1 MSKASKSSSRAR
13 HDSQMDPKKKII
25 EEDDS
30 GLGTS
35 KSQTRTS
42 GATSGKIHDPSKAGP
57 SLSMPGP
64 SHAKS
69 PAKKAALGTSR
80 GKLPGKK
87 SPALG
92 RSQAKSPIK
101 KSSAPGARQKSPLK
115 KAMGLLLKSPS
126 PKPPAQGVSPSSTA
140 ARMDDWVE
148 MQSETAPV
156 KTDPE
161 TGLPVPV
168 YHEPK
173 FQIFENRTEVVEQLP
188 AELLEEEGIRT
199 KPPLASM
206 EDLTSPTSPDSPIP
220 STSFKAKATI
230 SDAPPQVSSPSP
242 PRRGYYTRQAAR
254 KARSHVKEQKS
265 PLSDIFSANTIL
277 LATLATLASTV
288 VVVYAPVYIEKH
300 FAACHS
306 PKCMDLRTDLALM
319 MDSEADPCRDFYRF
333 VCANFESVYPRSPS
347 YMDAFTKLVKQS
359 FREMLNQ
366 FVVESPVVT
375 EHYPLS
381 AYRQCIDSYKA
392 KYHSLD
398 AIINNDDDLVEIWNN
413 IRDRN
418 TMNWKFD
425 YLMKLSLDRGTP
437 VFIGADVVRN
447 AFTRRHYMLRIKAE
461 KVKQPSDRRTVI
473 NIIELFKRES
483 SWVGTLKVSKAIM
496 ATMRGVA
503 DALRDLSTQGKVPEV
518 WSASQGLKILHG
530 VSYNRLHQTLARFPP
545 PPGEWKRYFFT
556 TDAAALLPLTKY
568 LSTVTPTAFAYSVR
582 FIIAESL
589 LTTATYQFV
598 QVHDLSPTAAYRLR
612 AVRCADLSLMLLPTF
627 TEYHFFQEWL
637 GQQRT
642 GPTLSLLTSLREK
655 FSLVEPFFAMR
666 QDTKKNLESTLRNI
680 TVIPGHD
687 PGYDTLEDLHRITG
701 FEDVSSD
708 FTAWV
713 FHTLRTK
720 AHLQGQLMVRTSDV
734 PAANEHRLD
743 LNPGVLYDASEDT
756 LRVLPS
762 LLLAPFDVANKPS
775 AFTFGHLGTYATE
788 AFARATLPDS
798 LSGNASRMNYT
809 SQVDHERFFKEL
821 DCILGERKRPDADT
835 LALKAA
841 LNLLTSVIGIK
852 VAYRASKDRVD
863 RETSTFVPNVK
874 TDEQAFFV
882 GHCLRYCG
890 ATQASNETDA
900 AKGHVLSRRDLCNL
914 PLRHIP
920 EFAGAFSC
928 SANSNMVAVSD
939 CR

>member
-1 MSKASKSSSRAR
+1 
-13 HDSQMDPKKKII
+13 MD
-25 EEDDS
+25 
-30 GLGTS
+30 
-35 KSQTRTS
+35 
-42 GATSGKIHDPSKAGP
+42 
-57 SLSMPGP
+57 
-64 SHAKS
+64 
-69 PAKKAALGTSR
+69 
-80 GKLPGKK
+80 
-87 SPALG
+87 
-92 RSQAKSPIK
+92 
-101 KSSAPGARQKSPLK
+101 
-115 KAMGLLLKSPS
+115 
-126 PKPPAQGVSPSSTA
+126 
-140 ARMDDWVE
+140 
-148 MQSETAPV
+148 
-156 KTDPE
+156 
-161 TGLPVPV
+161 
-168 YHEPK
+168 
-173 FQIFENRTEVVEQLP
+173 
-188 AELLEEEGIRT
+188 
-199 KPPLASM
+199 
-206 EDLTSPTSPDSPIP
+206 
-220 STSFKAKATI
+220 
-230 SDAPPQVSSPSP
+230 
-242 PRRGYYTRQAAR
+242 
-254 KARSHVKEQKS
+254 
-265 PLSDIFSANTIL
+265 
-277 LATLATLASTV
+277 
-288 VVVYAPVYIEKH
+288 
-300 FAACHS
+300 
-306 PKCMDLRTDLALM
+306 
-319 MDSEADPCRDFYRF
+319 
-333 VCANFESVYPRSPS
+333 
-347 YMDAFTKLVKQS
+347 
-359 FREMLNQ
+359 
-366 FVVESPVVT
+366 
-375 EHYPLS
+375 
-381 AYRQCIDSYKA
+381 
-392 KYHSLD
+392 
-398 AIINNDDDLVEIWNN
+398 
-413 IRDRN
+413 
-418 TMNWKFD
+418 WKFD

-518 WSASQGLKILHG
+518 WS
-530 VSYNRLHQTLARFPP
+530 FPP

-598 QVHDLSPTAAYRLR
+598 QVYDLSPTAAYRLR

-642 GPTLSLLTSLREK
+642 GATLSLLTSLREK
-655 FSLVEPFFAMR
+655 FSLVEPFFGMR

-809 SQVDHERFFKEL
+809 SQVDHERFLKEL

-852 VAYRASKDRVD
+852 VAY
-863 RETSTFVPNVK
+863 
-874 TDEQAFFV
+874 
-882 GHCLRYCG
+882 
-890 ATQASNETDA
+890 
-900 AKGHVLSRRDLCNL
+900 
-914 PLRHIP
+914 
-920 EFAGAFSC
+920 
-928 SANSNMVAVSD
+928 
-939 CR
+939 